1 MTAATATAPAVA
13 PARPQT
19 PAPSRALA
27 RVRKHLLSA
36 YAVLALAYLFLPIAV
51 VIAFSF
57 NNPKGRFN
65 FTWDGFT
72 FKNWTHPFGVPGIG
86 PAIRVSLEIA
96 AISSIVA
103 TAMGALMALS
113 LARYAFRGR
122 GIVNTL
128 IFLPM
133 TTPEIVMGSSL
144 LTLFLNQN
152 IATGFGTILIAHIM
166 FNISYVVVT
175 VKARL
180 AGFDRHLEEAAMD
193 LGANQWMTFRKVTL
207 PLIAPGVMAAGLL
220 AFALSIDDFV
230 ITYFNAGSETTFP
243 LFVWGSARVAT
254 PPQINVIGT
263 LIFIVA
269 VGGMLT
275 NVVRQNRRAR
285 RAPA

>member
-1 MTAATATAPAVA
+1 MTAATATAPARPQVA
-13 PARPQT
+13 GPAR
-19 PAPSRALA
+19 ALVW
-27 RVRKHLLSA
+27 VRRHLLSA
-36 YAVLALAYLFLPIAV
+36 YAALALFYLFLPIAIV
-51 VIAFSF
+51 VAFSF
-57 NNPKGRFN
+57 NAPKGRFN

-72 FKNWTHPFGVPGIG
+72 LDNWTHPFGVPGIG
-86 PAIRVSLEIA
+86 SAIRVSLEIA
-96 AISSIVA
+96 ALSSTVA

-152 IATGFGTILIAHIM
+152 IATGFATILIAHIM

-193 LGANQWMTFRKVTL
+193 LGANQWVTFRKVTL
-207 PLIAPGVMAAGLL
+207 PLIAPGVLAAGLL

-230 ITYFNAGSETTFP
+230 ITYFNAGSTTTFP

-263 LIFIVA
+263 LIFVLA
-269 VGGMLT
+269 VGGMLA
-275 NVVRQNRRAR
+275 NIVVQNRRAKQEL
-285 RAPA
+285 A

>member
-1 MTAATATAPAVA
+1 MTAATATVPAAPRAA
-13 PARPQT
+13 GAAR
-19 PAPSRALA
+19 AAA
-27 RVRKHLLSA
+27 WVRRHALSA
-36 YAVLALAYLFLPIAV
+36 YATLALLYLFVPIGV

-72 FKNWTHPFGVPGIG
+72 LKNWTHPFGVPGIG
-86 PAIRVSLEIA
+86 SALRLSLEIA
-96 AISSIVA
+96 AIASIVA
-103 TAMGALMALS
+103 TVMGALMALS

-122 GIVNTL
+122 GLVNTL

-152 IATGFGTILIAHIM
+152 VATGFGTILIAHIM

-193 LGANQWMTFRKVTL
+193 LGADQWVTFRKVTL

-230 ITYFNAGSETTFP
+230 ITYFNAGSTITFP

-263 LIFIVA
+263 LIFVVA
-269 VGGMLT
+269 VGGMLA
-275 NVVRQNRRAR
+275 NIMVQNRRAR
-285 RAPA
+285 QAPA

>member
-1 MTAATATAPAVA
+1 MTAATATVPAAPRAA
-13 PARPQT
+13 GAAR
-19 PAPSRALA
+19 AAA
-27 RVRKHLLSA
+27 WVRRHLLSA
-36 YAVLALAYLFLPIAV
+36 YATLALLYLFLPIGV

-57 NNPKGRFN
+57 NDPKGRFN

-86 PAIRVSLEIA
+86 SALRLSLEIA
-96 AISSIVA
+96 AIASIVA
-103 TAMGALMALS
+103 TVMGALMALS

-122 GIVNTL
+122 GLVNTL

-152 IATGFGTILIAHIM
+152 VATGFGTILIAHIM

-193 LGANQWMTFRKVTL
+193 LGADQWVTFRKVTL

-230 ITYFNAGSETTFP
+230 ITYFNAGSTITFP

-263 LIFIVA
+263 LIFVVA
-269 VGGMLT
+269 VGGMLA
-275 NVVRQNRRAR
+275 NILVQNRRAR
-285 RAPA
+285 QAPA

>member
-1 MTAATATAPAVA
+1 MSSAAASVPL
-13 PARPQT
+13 RP
-19 PAPSRALA
+19 RAGGLPRA
-27 RVRKHLLSA
+27 GAWVRRHLLSA
-36 YAVLALAYLFLPIAV
+36 YATLALLYLFLPIGV
-51 VIAFSF
+51 VIAFAF
-57 NNPKGRFN
+57 NDPKGRFN
-65 FTWDGFT
+65 YTWDGFT
-72 FKNWTHPFGVPGIG
+72 LKNWTHPFAVPGIG
-86 PAIRVSLEIA
+86 SAIRLSLEIA
-96 AISSIVA
+96 ALSSVVA
-103 TAMGALMALS
+103 TAMGTLMALS

-122 GIVNTL
+122 GLVNTL

-152 IATGFGTILIAHIM
+152 IATGFATILIAHIM

-193 LGANQWMTFRKVTL
+193 LGANEWTTFWKVTL
-207 PLIAPGVMAAGLL
+207 PLIAPGVLAAGLL
-220 AFALSIDDFV
+220 SFALSIDDFV
-230 ITYFNAGSETTFP
+230 ITYFNAGSTTTFP

-263 LIFIVA
+263 LIFLVA

-275 NVVRQNRRAR
+275 NIVLQNRRAR
-285 RAPA
+285 Q